1 MSILTEVVGVSKIQ
15 ATIIL
20 EITSGIL
27 LLESFTT
34 YTTQPIPS

>member
-1 MSILTEVVGVSKIQ
+1 MSILTEVVGMSKIQ

-27 LLESFTT
+27 LLETSAKRR
-34 YTTQPIPS
+34 SAVKLE